1 MKGLT
6 SRPQTETHD
15 DPTVPPRGAPAAR
28 RPAVAAGL
36 LAATAAT
43 ANAATTATFTPSTGV
58 LSVFGDGA
66 DNSIKISRDAAGK
79 ILVNGGAISVVGG
92 TPTVANTARIQTFG
106 LGE

>member
-1 MKGLT
+1 MT
-6 SRPQTETHD
+6 PQF
-15 DPTVPPRGAPAAR
+15 PRAAR
-28 RPAVAAGL
+28 RLLAGPAVAAGL

-66 DNSIKISRDAAGK
+66 DNSIKISRDAAGN